1 MKSRLG
7 YILAGFL
14 ILLLYFLPN
23 LIWGDGSF
31 IQVHDFLDSNV
42 AHIQAMKLSE
52 GGLFAA
58 DGDLPILSGIDR
70 STAGSPYNLRVL
82 LYAVLPVFW
91 AIIANLVLIKLTAFL
106 GLFFLLTGYV
116 LKERKSWGAAFVAAI
131 LFALV
136 PFYPDYGISSAGI
149 PLLLLGFA
157 WLQDGKRVLP
167 AFLLIG
173 FYAAFSSLVLS
184 GVFACVMLAL
194 LILIK
199 WVSFKKFPWWPFAG
213 LLLLTAVYVALNW
226 SLFAAVF
233 APGAS
238 AEISHRVEFVQP
250 SFWESLGIS
259 LGAFLIA
266 QYHAGTCLAVL
277 PVVLFF
283 VLYRHDAKYASLCNL
298 TLFFLVLMLA
308 GVLMKGLLLKVDFL
322 NGFQV
327 DRFYFLYP
335 ALAFTLLGVVLGE
348 LSSKHLKRLLVLG
361 MLVFSL
367 CFDVHLRNNLAKH
380 LGLLDT
386 PSFAQYYDT
395 ALIGRMK
402 ADLDLEGKKVACLGM
417 HPAIPEYNGIYTV
430 DGYYPSYPL
439 SYKHRFQPVIQG
451 ELDKSAELRSY
462 FCDWGSRCYIFS
474 SELGLNFLWGK
485 DWGVLVHELSID
497 TAALKD
503 LGCDYLLSALPV
515 ENAEALGLRDCGSFT
530 SESSFWEIRA
540 YGL

>member
-1 MKSRLG
+1 MKSRFG
-7 YILAGFL
+7 YILAGIL

-58 DGDLPILSGIDR
+58 DGDIPILSGIDR

-82 LYAVLPVFW
+82 LYALLPTFW
-91 AIIANLVLIKLTAFL
+91 AIIANLALIKLTAFL
-106 GLFFLLTGYV
+106 GLFFLLSGYV
-116 LKERKSWGAAFVAAI
+116 LKERKSLGAAFAAAI

-149 PLLLLGFA
+149 PMLMLAFA
-157 WLQDGKRVLP
+157 WLQEGRRILP
-167 AFLLIG
+167 ALLLIAY
-173 FYAAFSSLVLS
+173 YAAFSTLVLS
-184 GVFACVMLAL
+184 GVFACVVLAL

-199 WVSFKKFPWWPFAG
+199 WISFKKFPWWPFVG
-213 LLLLTAVYVALNW
+213 LFFLTGLYVALNW
-226 SLFAAVF
+226 SLFVAF
-233 APGAS
+233 LAPGAS

-250 SFWESLGIS
+250 SFWESLGTS
-259 LGAFLIA
+259 LGSFLIA

-277 PVVLFF
+277 PLLLFF
-283 VLYRHDAKYASLCNL
+283 AMSRYDAKYASLRNL
-298 TLFFLVLMLA
+298 TLFFLVVMLA
-308 GVLMKGLLLKVDFL
+308 GILMKGLLLKVDFL

-335 ALAFTLLGVVLGE
+335 ALTFTLLGAVLNE
-348 LSSKHLKRLLVLG
+348 LSSKHLRRLLVLV
-361 MLVFSL
+361 MLGFSL
-367 CFDVHLRNNLAKH
+367 FFDVHLRNNLAKH

-395 ALIGRMK
+395 ALMDRMK
-402 ADLDLEGKKVACLGM
+402 AELDLEGKKVACLGM

-430 DGYYPSYPL
+430 DGYYQSYPL

-451 ELDKSAELRSY
+451 ELEKSAELKSY

-485 DWGVLVHELSID
+485 DFGTTVKELSID

-503 LGCDYLLSALPV
+503 LGCDYLLSALPI